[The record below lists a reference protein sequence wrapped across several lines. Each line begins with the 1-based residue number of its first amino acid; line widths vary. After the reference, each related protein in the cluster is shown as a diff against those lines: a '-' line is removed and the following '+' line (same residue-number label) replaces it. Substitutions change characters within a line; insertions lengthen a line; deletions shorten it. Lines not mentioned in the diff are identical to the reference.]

1 MGVSGTFSAVSAL
14 FDQLLMRRRKPFEG
28 LKKNLTPH
36 GVKNVLLTAE
46 VSVPQASLTGRIY
59 PSSHTGW

>member
-14 FDQLLMRRRKPFEG
+14 FDQLLMRKPFEG
-28 LKKNLTPH
+28 LKKKSDPH